1 MLKNYFKIAWR
12 NVRKNKLYAILNIT
26 GLAAGMA
33 IAMLI
38 GLWVA
43 DEWQFNKQFD
53 NYRRI
58 GWVYQHIQNNGETGT
73 GLNMPFPVT
82 ATLRKDFSSYIKYA
96 VVCTWDQTH
105 VLSQG
110 ERRLTATGIYSE
122 PDLPRMLTLKM
133 RAGGSR
139 LTEPN
144 TILLSE
150 SQAKACFGNEDPLN
164 KTLMVDNKT
173 AVVVAGVYKDMPANS
188 SFSSVGFILPWALYA
203 RQQELDKN
211 DNPWRSNSYR
221 ALVQIA
227 EHTTMQQVSALI
239 KDVKLKN
246 IHKDELSFH
255 PQLFLFPMSRW
266 HLYAE
271 FKNGVNVGGFI
282 KYVWLFSISGVFILL
297 LACINFMNLSTAR
310 SGKRAREVGIRKVIG
325 SQRSQLMCQFFSES
339 LLSLWQL
346 LSKDFII
353 LVVIALAI
361 ACPVAYYAMAI
372 WLQHYAYHTAVPW
385 WVFPAAGIGTLCI
398 TLLTVSWQAVK
409 AAVMNPVKSLRSE

>member
-1 MLKNYFKIAWR
+1 MCC
-12 NVRKNKLYAILNIT
+12 
-26 GLAAGMA
+26 
-33 IAMLI
+33 
-38 GLWVA
+38 
-43 DEWQFNKQFD
+43 
-53 NYRRI
+53 RR
-58 GWVYQHIQNNGETGT
+58 
-73 GLNMPFPVT
+73 
-82 ATLRKDFSSYIKYA
+82 
-96 VVCTWDQTH
+96 
-105 VLSQG
+105 

-282 KYVWLFSISGVFILL
+282 KYVWLFSISGIFILL

-353 LVVIALAI
+353 LVVVALAI